1 MDLRQGVK
9 INNNLLSYFLAVN
22 LYVIRGSVFHI
33 TENITRQ
40 QTTTLY
46 IKEKMADITIRCS
59 FGKVLKIFCKP
70 HTFFKDGKK
79 KNTG

>member
-1 MDLRQGVK
+1 MNRLWGIMDLRQGVK

-33 TENITRQ
+33 TENIIRQ

-46 IKEKMADITIRCS
+46 
-59 FGKVLKIFCKP
+59 
-70 HTFFKDGKK
+70 KK
-79 KNTG
+79 KKWLTSPYVAALEKY